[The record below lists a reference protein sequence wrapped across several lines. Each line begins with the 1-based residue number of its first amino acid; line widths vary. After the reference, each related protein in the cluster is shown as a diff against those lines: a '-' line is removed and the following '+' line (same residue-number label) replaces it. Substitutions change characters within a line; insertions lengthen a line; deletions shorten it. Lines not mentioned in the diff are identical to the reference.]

1 MRSRLIAVAA
11 GLALILTACGQ
22 RTARGPGPANDDFRR
37 RAAQVVAA
45 WEAVGRPKAWTSGFV
60 PLEELTLLPRDPGFT
75 DTTRLAYRIG
85 AYRLS
90 GHLPGDAPR
99 RGTVRWPDGR
109 TLSLPLSSAREA
121 YAALDRGTMSRT
133 VPDRPSPGATS
144 ADGAAG
150 ASAVPCPECDLT
162 VTGARLG
169 PVSLHTSRGVAQV
182 PAWWFTV
189 PKLKSPVVRVAVRP
203 ETVGALPTPSAAP
216 GDDPVYGL
224 DAVPGDPL
232 RLRVTVLTPA
242 GRCGAHSLRGRVY
255 ESAHAVV
262 VGSAVTGRPGD
273 CPGFGTARTLDV
285 TLTAP
290 VGGRVVLDTTGRPIR
305 LGEHRPIPA

>member
-37 RAAQVVAA
+37 RAAQAIAA
-45 WEAVGRPKAWTSGFV
+45 WEAVGKPTAWTSGFV

-90 GHLPGDAPR
+90 GRLPENAPR
-99 RGTVRWPDGR
+99 RGTIRWPDGR
-109 TLSLPLSSAREA
+109 TLALPLSSAREA
-121 YAALDRGTMSRT
+121 YAALDRGTMTRT
-133 VPDRPSPGATS
+133 VPSTSSPGATP

-203 ETVGALPTPSAAP
+203 ETVGALPTPSTIA
-216 GDDPVYGL
+216 GGTPVYGL
-224 DAVPGDPL
+224 DAVPGDPR
-232 RLRVTVLTPA
+232 RLRVTVPTPSGA
-242 GRCGAHSLRGRVY
+242 CGVGTVRGVAY
-255 ESAHAVV
+255 ESAHAIV
-262 VGSAVTGRPGD
+262 VGTTLTGHTGD
-273 CPGFGTARTLDV
+273 CPQIETARTLDV
-285 TLTAP
+285 TLTGP

>member
-1 MRSRLIAVAA
+1 MHSRLIAVAA
-11 GLALILTACGQ
+11 GLALILTACGE
-22 RTARGPGPANDDFRR
+22 RTAGGSRTANDDFRR
-37 RAAQVVAA
+37 RAGQAIAA
-45 WEAVGRPKAWTSGFV
+45 WEAAGKPKAWTSGFV
-60 PLEELTLLPRDPGFT
+60 PLEELTVLPRDPGFT
-75 DTTRLAYRIG
+75 DNTRLAYRIG

-90 GHLPGDAPR
+90 GRLPEQTPR
-99 RGTVRWPDGR
+99 QGTIRWPDGR
-109 TLSLPLSSAREA
+109 TLSLPLISARDA

-133 VPDRPSPGATS
+133 VPDRASPGTTPP
-144 ADGAAG
+144 GGVAG

-169 PVSLHTSRGVAQV
+169 VVSLHTSRGVAQV
-182 PAWWFTV
+182 PAWSFTV

-203 ETVGALPTPSAAP
+203 ETAGALPTPTPVS
-216 GDDPVYGL
+216 GGTPVYAL

-232 RLRVTVLTPA
+232 RLRVTVLTPS
-242 GRCGAHSLRGRVY
+242 GECGARSVHGRVY
-255 ESAHAVV
+255 ESAHAIV
-262 VGSAVTGRPGD
+262 VGSAVTGRTGD

-285 TLTAP
+285 TLTGP

>member
-1 MRSRLIAVAA
+1 MRSRLIALAA
-11 GLALILTACGQ
+11 GLTLVLTACGQ
-22 RTARGPGPANDDFRR
+22 RTTVGPGPANDDFQR
-37 RAAQVVAA
+37 RAGQAIAA
-45 WEAVGRPKAWTSGFV
+45 WEAMGKPKVWTSGFV

-90 GHLPGDAPR
+90 GRLSENAPR

-133 VPDRPSPGATS
+133 VPDKARPGATPP
-144 ADGAAG
+144 DAATG
-150 ASAVPCPECDLT
+150 ASAVPCPDCDLT

-169 PVSLHTSRGVAQV
+169 TVPLHTSRGVAQV

-189 PKLKSPVVRVAVRP
+189 PKLKSPVVRVAVRT
-203 ETVGALPTPSAAP
+203 ETVGAVPTPSVAP
-216 GDDPVYGL
+216 GGTPAYGL

-232 RLRVTVLTPA
+232 RLRVTVLTPR
-242 GRCGAHSLRGRVY
+242 GECGARSVRGRAY
-255 ESAHAVV
+255 ESAHAIV
-262 VGSAVTGRPGD
+262 VGYSVTGRTGD
-273 CPGFGTARTLDV
+273 CPGFGTARTLEV

-290 VGGRVVLDTTGRPIR
+290 VGGRVVLDTTGSPIR